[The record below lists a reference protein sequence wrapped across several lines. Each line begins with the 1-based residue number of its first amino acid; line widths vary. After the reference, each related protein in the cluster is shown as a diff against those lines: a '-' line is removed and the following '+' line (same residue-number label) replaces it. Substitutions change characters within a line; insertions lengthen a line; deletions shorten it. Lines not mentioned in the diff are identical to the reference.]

1 MYSECSMKIMT
12 TKEVQVIADIQ
23 CDVCHKSTT
32 PHMNPNLYNP
42 QFGALTAK
50 WGYGSK
56 NDGAAYE
63 VHLCEECFFTVLSQ
77 IKICVKMIMR
87 VMLMI
92 NHLGGFYLTVLS
104 LYDIIGSARSRK
116 GMSVI
121 G

>member
-1 MYSECSMKIMT
+1 MKIMT
-12 TKEVQVIADIQ
+12 TKEVEVIADIQ

-56 NDGAAYE
+56 HDGTAYE

-77 IKICVKMIMR
+77 IKICVEMIMR

-92 NHLGGFYLTVLS
+92 NHLVGFYLIALS
-104 LYDIIGSARSRK
+104 LYDIIGSTSSRK